1 MFLGLA
7 MLLGALLWARDI
19 RRSPARAARGYR
31 GPWIMGTIGV
41 LMFLTYLWL
50 ITHDAWRK

>member
-1 MFLGLA
+1 

-19 RRSPARAARGYR
+19 RHNPEKAARGYR

-41 LMFLTYLWL
+41 GVFLFYLWL
-50 ITHDAWRK
+50 VSHGVFES